1 MQRHEL
7 RRAVELPARHAD
19 LPVEPELADA
29 LVADVQNEPGA
40 LPLLSTALFELW
52 DEGLTLDAYE
62 RTDGV
67 RGAVARLAEAAY
79 GRLGDDGRAEARRI
93 LLRLAGDGDVRTRV
107 PLEELGEGAVLSA
120 LARDRLVTV
129 GEGEAEVAHEALLR
143 EWPRLCAWLEEDAA
157 GRRLHQHLTHAARG
171 WEAAGREESEL
182 YRGARL
188 AAALEWADA
197 HGPDLSVRERD
208 FLAASRAASGRAQRR
223 LRAVL
228 VGVATLL
235 VLSVIA

>member
-62 RTDGV
+62 RTGGV

-79 GRLGDDGRAEARRI
+79 GRLDDDGRAEARRI

-107 PLEELGEGAVLSA
+107 PLGELGDSATLSA
-120 LARDRLVTV
+120 LARGRLVTV
-129 GEGEAEVAHEALLR
+129 GEGEAEGAHQAVLR
-143 EWPRLCAWLEEDAA
+143 EWPRLRGWLEEDAE
-157 GRRLHQHLTHAARG
+157 GRRVHRHLTFAARG
-171 WEAAGREESEL
+171 WRDDPSEL

-188 AAALEWADA
+188 ASVLGWLPGHDAD
-197 HGPDLSVRERD
+197 LNERERG
-208 FLAASRAASGRAQRR
+208 FLAASREAAERESARQQR
-223 LRAVL
+223 
-228 VGVATLL
+228 
-235 VLSVIA
+235 